1 MPGHDLFQKVS
12 DGVHYLSTLGT
23 VTTPGSGSYV
33 IRGEKVYLV
42 ETGTEE
48 LASLLLSSLDS
59 LGIGREDVAG
69 VIVTHIHLDH
79 SGGAGWLV
87 RELPWLK
94 VYVHKSGARHL
105 IDPSR
110 LLASADKVYGGRE
123 AVLKIHGPIIPVP
136 EENVVPV
143 EDAVIDAGGGVS
155 MRIYP
160 APGHAP
166 HHLLIFEEGGKLAF
180 VGELPGHYIPDG
192 DILYPAIAPPGFD
205 YPETLRSLEKLAL
218 LEPDMLCFSQFGFTE
233 RVAETLAL
241 SKAQIEHIHSV
252 LSRLH
257 REGVSPEGM
266 ARTLL
271 EAPMFSVAQ
280 ENRQAETFGELL
292 LSAVEGFLQYFQKN
306 NEAQA

>member
-1 MPGHDLFQKVS
+1 MSGDDLFQKVS

-33 IRGEKVYLV
+33 IQGGKVYLV

-48 LASLLLSSLDS
+48 LASLLLRSLDR
-59 LGIGREDVAG
+59 LGIGKEDIAG

-79 SGGAGWLV
+79 SGGTGWLV
-87 RELPWLK
+87 RQLPGLK
-94 VYVHKSGARHL
+94 VYVHRSGARHL

-110 LLASADKVYGGRE
+110 LLASADRVYGGRE
-123 AVLKIHGPIIPVP
+123 EVLEIHGRILPVP

-143 EDAVIDAGGGVS
+143 EDTVIDAGGGVS
-155 MRIYP
+155 LRIYS

-180 VGELPGHYIPDG
+180 VGELPGHYIPKG

-205 YPETLRSLEKLAL
+205 YPETLRSLEKLTS

-241 SKAQIEHIHSV
+241 SKKQIEHIHSV

-257 REGVSPEGM
+257 REGVSPKGM
-266 ARTLL
+266 VRTLL
-271 EAPMFSVAQ
+271 ETPMFSAAQ
-280 ENRQAETFGELL
+280 ELRQEEPFGELL
-292 LSAVEGFLQYFQKN
+292 LSAVDGFLQYFQKN